1 MAAYEKIRRDGP
13 VRAEAHG
20 DLQQAAEARGAQD
33 FFYKADSLSAMMTE
47 RIRLGEQFALF
58 LYVREF
64 GIILYPRAV
73 IVCYCRITFS
83 RSY

>member
-1 MAAYEKIRRDGP
+1 MKKSGETDRCGRRPMRTCSRRQRRVGH
-13 VRAEAHG
+13 RI
-20 DLQQAAEARGAQD
+20 
-33 FFYKADSLSAMMTE
+33 FYKADSLSAMMTE

-73 IVCYCRITFS
+73 IVCYCHITFS